1 MCDDLRVPQPRLHLR
16 ITCRWILLGLLA
28 AARSCQFLTEQP
40 RSSLMPLMAYV
51 WFAALV
57 IRPMRWSMA
66 SLWGAQRVW
75 FVFPLATY
83 CSFICILK
91 YCLPWWWLY
100 PLVCVLVL
108 DISQWSCSMC
118 SNVWLYG
125 VVDYYNI
132 SKHVISN
139 IRYYVCNEKWMLT
152 ITLGWWY
159 IFMLFIHIHHGLQ
172 LLSVKKLS

>member
-1 MCDDLRVPQPRLHLR
+1 MCDDLGVHQPRLHLR

-51 WFAALV
+51 RFAALV

-83 CSFICILK
+83 CSFIRILK

-100 PLVCVLVL
+100 PIVCVLVL

-125 VVDYYNI
+125 LVDYYNQQTCYI
-132 SKHVISN
+132 KYSILCIQYAMK
-139 IRYYVCNEKWMLT
+139 KWMLK
-152 ITLGWWY
+152 IILGLWY
-159 IFMLFIHIHHGLQ
+159 IIMMLFIHIHHGLHYSYY
-172 LLSVKKLS
+172 L